1 MTRNTKQTLEHALQ
15 ELVQRAKKEDIVQLS
30 QLGNRSGQSAILAEL
45 FLQLPGNTVWVTRDE
60 KEARVFETLLK
71 FWCKDK
77 PLNLYR
83 LTDPPEPRLY
93 AAIQEKKKIA
103 VLVPLELLRSAFP
116 DRSSYDKTVEHLEV
130 GERRSPIE
138 LSQRLVQ
145 HGYTFEEAADTPGT
159 IARRGS
165 IVDVHPVHD
174 GDVLRIEFVDNAI
187 GSITQLSAGK
197 KKESLR
203 TLVIPPARLGK
214 GSVSFWSIWPEK
226 PTLVYEDPEGDDN
239 NMWKDLEQRD
249 GFKRLIIYPFKTT
262 NAEVLGVHAAP
273 LYQNDLSGAANA
285 FREKKKG
292 GWSIHFLD
300 TSGDKKIAY
309 FVSDKLKWNVKTERA
324 PELMEGFVVELSHQ
338 IFITDKELFGRQ
350 LQAREEK
357 NILDQA
363 FLSNLEEGDFVVHGD
378 HGVGKF
384 SGMKNNTVDGVTHE
398 YFLLEYAEQ
407 DKLYVPVENAD
418 KLTKYLGTEQPK
430 IHRLSGSSWKSVT
443 QKIKEEARILAKDLL
458 RLYAERTIA
467 EAPTSGAE
475 TEEERRLRLSF
486 PYSETRD
493 QQKAIDDITSD
504 LQRSKPMDRLICG
517 DVGFG
522 KTEVAI
528 RAAFKVMMNGY
539 QVALLTPTTILTQQH
554 YDTFKER
561 LKDFNVRIAILSRFE
576 TKAEQDKVIREIKT
590 GDVDIVVGTHRL
602 LSTDVSFKKIGLV
615 VIDEEQRFGVKHKE
629 QLKKLRKETHVLT
642 LTATPIPR
650 TLNIALS
657 SIRDISLIETPPEGR
672 LPIETIIEPY
682 SDMLVREAIKKEF
695 ARKGQVYYLYNKV
708 ETIEIAAK
716 RLKKIVPEARIG
728 IAHGQ
733 LDEESLAKVMSE
745 FDNGKTNILVCS
757 TIIENGLDLPNVNTI
772 IVENATKFGLAQLY
786 QLRGRVGRGLRQA
799 YAYFLYGSHKLTGNA
814 KKRLQSLLEA
824 RELGSGFQ
832 LALRDLEIRGV
843 GNILGKEQHGK
854 VSAVGLALYS
864 RLLAQAVDEIKT
876 GKKQKEFRDIL
887 IDLPLS
893 IGIPNTYIP
902 KESSR
907 LQLYQKIAGLTKIAQ
922 LNEAYGNMMEPYGKP
937 PQEVKNL
944 FALLKL
950 RIAAQDTDITRI
962 ETKKSQQG
970 DRLFITFSPS
980 INPKMIPDLLNINEA
995 WTFSQDQIRVLVS
1008 KLGDDWFGAL
1018 EKIIELARNFRLEEI
1033 VQTQQKK
1040 KVPGQT
1046 QP

>member
-1 MTRNTKQTLEHALQ
+1 MTKKQSQTREQALA
-15 ELVQRAKKEDIVQLS
+15 ELVNRAKKEDIVHIS

-45 FLQLPGNTVWVTRDE
+45 FTQLPGNSVLITRDE
-60 KEARVFETLLK
+60 KVARVFETLLGY
-71 FWCKDK
+71 WCKEK
-77 PLNLYR
+77 PIGLYR

-116 DRSSYDKTVEHLEV
+116 DRSSYEKTIEHLEV

-138 LSQRLVQ
+138 LSQRLIQ
-145 HGYTFEEAADTPGT
+145 HGYTFEETAETPGT
-159 IARRGS
+159 LARRGS
-165 IVDVHPVHD
+165 IVDIHPVHD
-174 GDVLRIEFVDNAI
+174 GDILRIEFADNAI
-187 GSITQLSAGK
+187 DSITQISSGK

-203 TLVIPPARLGK
+203 TLTIPPARLGK

-239 NMWKDLEQRD
+239 HMWKDLEQRD
-249 GFKRLIIYPFKTT
+249 GFKRLILYPFKTT

-273 LYQNDLSGAANA
+273 LYQNDLSNAAKA
-285 FREKKKG
+285 LREKKKE
-292 GWSIHFLD
+292 GWNIHFLE
-300 TSGDKKIAY
+300 TSGGEKLSHFI
-309 FVSDKLKWNVKTERA
+309 SDKLKWSTKVKRA
-324 PELMEGFVVELSHQ
+324 PELMEGFVIELSHEL
-338 IFITDKELFGRQ
+338 FITDKELFGRQ
-350 LQAREEK
+350 VLRQEEK

-363 FLSNLEEGDFVVHGD
+363 FLSNLEEGDFVVHAD

-384 SGMKNNTVDGVTHE
+384 AGMKNNSIDKITHE

-430 IHRLSGSSWKSVT
+430 IHRLSGTSWKSIT
-443 QKIKEEARILAKDLL
+443 KKIKDEARILAKDLL
-458 RLYAERTIA
+458 KLYAERTMITA
-467 EAPTSGAE
+467 STCQTE
-475 TEEERRLRLSF
+475 TPEETKLYSLF
-486 PYSETRD
+486 PYEETPD
-493 QQKAIDDITSD
+493 QQKAIDDITKD
-504 LQRSKPMDRLICG
+504 LQQSKPMDRLICG

-528 RAAFKVMMNGY
+528 RAAFKVVMNGY

-554 YDTFKER
+554 YDTLCER
-561 LKDFNVRIAILSRFE
+561 LKIFNVRVAILSRFE
-576 TKAEQDKVIREIKT
+576 TKLEQEKVIRDIQT

-602 LSTDVSFKKIGLV
+602 LSTDVKFKKLGLV
-615 VIDEEQRFGVKHKE
+615 IIDEEQRFGVKHKE
-629 QLKKLRKETHVLT
+629 QLKKIRKETHVLT

-657 SIRDISLIETPPEGR
+657 NIRDISLIETPPEGR

-682 SDMLVREAIKKEF
+682 SDMLISEAIKKEF
-695 ARKGQVYYLYNKV
+695 DRKGQVYYLYNKV
-708 ETIEIAAK
+708 ETIELAAK
-716 RLKKIVPEARIG
+716 RLKKIVPEAQIG

-733 LDEESLAKVMSE
+733 LNEESLAKVMSE

-799 YAYFLYGSHKLTGNA
+799 YSYFLYGSHKLTGNA

-876 GKKQKEFRDIL
+876 GKNQKEFRDIL

-922 LNEAYGNMMEPYGKP
+922 LNEAYGNMKEPYGEP

-944 FALLKL
+944 YALLKL

-962 ETKKSQQG
+962 ETKKSPQG
-970 DRLFITFSPS
+970 DRLFISFSPS
-980 INPKMIPDLLNINEA
+980 INPKMIPALLDINEA

-1008 KLGDDWFGAL
+1008 KLDEDWFGAL
-1018 EKIIELARNFRLEEI
+1018 EKIIVLSRGFQLEEAKNETTPKT
-1033 VQTQQKK
+1033 V
-1040 KVPGQT
+1040 
-1046 QP
+1046 

>member
-1 MTRNTKQTLEHALQ
+1 
-15 ELVQRAKKEDIVQLS
+15 
-30 QLGNRSGQSAILAEL
+30 
-45 FLQLPGNTVWVTRDE
+45 
-60 KEARVFETLLK
+60 
-71 FWCKDK
+71 
-77 PLNLYR
+77 
-83 LTDPPEPRLY
+83 
-93 AAIQEKKKIA
+93 
-103 VLVPLELLRSAFP
+103 
-116 DRSSYDKTVEHLEV
+116 
-130 GERRSPIE
+130 
-138 LSQRLVQ
+138 
-145 HGYTFEEAADTPGT
+145 
-159 IARRGS
+159 
-165 IVDVHPVHD
+165 
-174 GDVLRIEFVDNAI
+174 
-187 GSITQLSAGK
+187 
-197 KKESLR
+197 
-203 TLVIPPARLGK
+203 
-214 GSVSFWSIWPEK
+214 
-226 PTLVYEDPEGDDN
+226 
-239 NMWKDLEQRD
+239 
-249 GFKRLIIYPFKTT
+249 
-262 NAEVLGVHAAP
+262 
-273 LYQNDLSGAANA
+273 
-285 FREKKKG
+285 
-292 GWSIHFLD
+292 
-300 TSGDKKIAY
+300 
-309 FVSDKLKWNVKTERA
+309 
-324 PELMEGFVVELSHQ
+324 MEGFVVELSHEL
-338 IFITDKELFGRQ
+338 FITDKEVFGRHALRQ
-350 LQAREEK
+350 EEK

-363 FLSNLEEGDFVVHGD
+363 FLSNLEEGDFVVHAD

-384 SGMKNNTVDGVTHE
+384 AGMKNNTIDGVTHE

-458 RLYAERTIA
+458 QLYAERTVA

-475 TEEERRLRLSF
+475 TDEERRLKLSF
-486 PYSETRD
+486 PYNETLD

-504 LQRSKPMDRLICG
+504 LQRPKPMDRLICG

-528 RAAFKVMMNGY
+528 RAAFKVMMNGF

-576 TKAEQDKVIREIKT
+576 TKAEQDKVIREIQT

-602 LSTDVSFKKIGLV
+602 LSNDVKFKRLGLV

-629 QLKKLRKETHVLT
+629 QLKKLRKEIHVLT

-682 SDMLVREAIKKEF
+682 GDLLVREAIKKEF

-708 ETIEIAAK
+708 ETIELAAK

-799 YAYFLYGSHKLTGNA
+799 YAFFLYGSHKLTGNA

-876 GKKQKEFRDIL
+876 GKKHEEFRDIL

-893 IGIPNTYIP
+893 IGIPHTYIP

-907 LQLYQKIAGLTKIAQ
+907 LQLYQKIAGLTRIAQ

-950 RIAAQDTDITRI
+950 RIAAQDTDISRI
-962 ETKKSQQG
+962 ETKKSPQG
-970 DRLFITFSPS
+970 ERLFITLSPS

-1008 KLGDDWFGAL
+1008 KLGDDWFSDL
-1018 EKIIELARNFRLEEI
+1018 EKIIVLARNHRLEEHAA
-1033 VQTQQKK
+1033 QKNAT
-1040 KVPGQT
+1040 VPET
-1046 QP
+1046 KS

>member
-1 MTRNTKQTLEHALQ
+1 MTRNTKQTLEYALQ
-15 ELVQRAKKEDIVQLS
+15 ELVQRAKKEDNVQLS
-30 QLGNRSGQSAILAEL
+30 QLGNRSGQSAVLAEL
-45 FLQLPGNTVWVTRDE
+45 FTQLPGNTVWITRDE
-60 KEARVFETLLK
+60 KEARAFEALLK

-77 PLNLYR
+77 PLDLYR

-103 VLVPLELLRSAFP
+103 VLMPLELLRSAFP

-138 LSQRLVQ
+138 LSQRLIQ

-174 GDVLRIEFVDNAI
+174 GDILRIEFVDNAI
-187 GSITQLSAGK
+187 DSITKISNK
-197 KKESLR
+197 KKASSLHS
-203 TLVIPPARLGK
+203 LIIPPARLGK

-239 NMWKDLEQRD
+239 TMWKDLQQRD

-262 NAEVLGVHAAP
+262 SAEALGVHAAP
-273 LYQNDLSGAANA
+273 LYQNDLSGAAVA
-285 FREKKKG
+285 LHEKKKE
-292 GWSIHFLD
+292 GWNIHFLD
-300 TSGDKKIAY
+300 TSGDEKLAHFI
-309 FVSDKLKWNVKTERA
+309 SQKLKWGLAPERV
-324 PELMEGFVVELSHQ
+324 PELMEGFVVELSHEL
-338 IFITDKELFGRQ
+338 FITDKEVFGRHALRQ
-350 LQAREEK
+350 EEK

-363 FLSNLEEGDFVVHGD
+363 FLSNLEEGDFVVHAD

-384 SGMKNNTVDGVTHE
+384 AGMKNNTIDGVTHE

-458 RLYAERTIA
+458 QLYAERTVA

-475 TEEERRLRLSF
+475 TDEERRLKLSF
-486 PYSETRD
+486 PYNETLD

-504 LQRSKPMDRLICG
+504 LQRPKPMDRLICG

-528 RAAFKVMMNGY
+528 RAAFKVMMNGF

-576 TKAEQDKVIREIKT
+576 TKAEQDQVIREIQT

-602 LSTDVSFKKIGLV
+602 LSNDVKFKRLGLV

-629 QLKKLRKETHVLT
+629 QLKKLRKEIHVLT

-682 SDMLVREAIKKEF
+682 GDLLVREAIKKEF

-708 ETIEIAAK
+708 ETIELAAK

-799 YAYFLYGSHKLTGNA
+799 YAFFLYGSHKLTGNA

-876 GKKQKEFRDIL
+876 GKKHEEFRDIL

-893 IGIPNTYIP
+893 IGIPHTYIP

-907 LQLYQKIAGLTKIAQ
+907 LQLYQKIAGLTRIAQ

-950 RIAAQDTDITRI
+950 RIAAQDTDISRI
-962 ETKKSQQG
+962 ETKKSPQG
-970 DRLFITFSPS
+970 ERLFITLSPS

-1008 KLGDDWFGAL
+1008 KLGDDWFSDL
-1018 EKIIELARNFRLEEI
+1018 EKIIVLARNHRLEEHAA
-1033 VQTQQKK
+1033 QKNAT
-1040 KVPGQT
+1040 VPET
-1046 QP
+1046 KS